1 MTFFLQ
7 EVQCVHLKIPHLKP
21 YALDVSDF
29 FSPVFFHRPFSLH
42 FTHETHRQTPTTK
55 MFSLTSTVASAKLTS
70 KVRPHPFA
78 PAPRTRFRSRD
89 LERERF
95 PKRRK
100 KRENQWIFSFF
111 WRRTFSRHRQKGG
124 LRGKSLVGR
133 GGRRARGCIFYPVAT
148 KTRIHRARNCS
159 RDSMRPSTRG
169 WRHRVFVVV
178 SFFRKNDER
187 SPRGRRILKF
197 HLKGREAVSYLKSI
211 FRCPSSSSSSC
222 GFFQSNR
229 TRADRGASLFPSP
242 WSHEQVNFKTSRTAA
257 KARAGFSVNAA
268 AVRPRVSLFFI
279 SSSIGL
285 FWIEFTKKLF

>member
-1 MTFFLQ
+1 MSGFFRFFGGGRFLGTDKK
-7 EVQCVHLKIPHLKP
+7 VD
-21 YALDVSDF
+21 YA
-29 FSPVFFHRPFSLH
+29 
-42 FTHETHRQTPTTK
+42 
-55 MFSLTSTVASAKLTS
+55 
-70 KVRPHPFA
+70 
-78 PAPRTRFRSRD
+78 
-89 LERERF
+89 
-95 PKRRK
+95 
-100 KRENQWIFSFF
+100 ENPLW
-111 WRRTFSRHRQKGG
+111 
-124 LRGKSLVGR
+124 VG

-211 FRCPSSSSSSC
+211 FRCPSSSSSC

-242 WSHEQVNFKTSRTAA
+242 WSHEQVNFKTSRTAT

>member
-55 MFSLTSTVASAKLTS
+55 MFSLTSTVASTKLTS

-100 KRENQWIFSFF
+100 KRENEWIFSFF

-133 GGRRARGCIFYPVAT
+133 GGETRARVYFLSRRDKNAHSSRAKLLARLDAT
-148 KTRIHRARNCS
+148 EHARVETP
-159 RDSMRPSTRG
+159 R
-169 WRHRVFVVV
+169 
-178 SFFRKNDER
+178 FR
-187 SPRGRRILKF
+187 RR
-197 HLKGREAVSYLKSI
+197 
-211 FRCPSSSSSSC
+211 
-222 GFFQSNR
+222 
-229 TRADRGASLFPSP
+229 
-242 WSHEQVNFKTSRTAA
+242 
-257 KARAGFSVNAA
+257 
-268 AVRPRVSLFFI
+268 LFF
-279 SSSIGL
+279 SQ
-285 FWIEFTKKLF
+285 K

>member
-100 KRENQWIFSFF
+100 KRENEWIFSFF

-133 GGRRARGCIFYPVAT
+133 GGGDARAGVFFTPSRQKRAFIARETARETRCDRARAGGDTAF
-148 KTRIHRARNCS
+148 
-159 RDSMRPSTRG
+159 
-169 WRHRVFVVV
+169 
-178 SFFRKNDER
+178 
-187 SPRGRRILKF
+187 
-197 HLKGREAVSYLKSI
+197 
-211 FRCPSSSSSSC
+211 SSSS
-222 GFFQSNR
+222 
-229 TRADRGASLFPSP
+229 
-242 WSHEQVNFKTSRTAA
+242 
-257 KARAGFSVNAA
+257 
-268 AVRPRVSLFFI
+268 LFFAKMM
-279 SSSIGL
+279 SALPEGGG
-285 FWIEFTKKLF
+285 F